1 MSIRQKMI
9 MMMECTKLHKH
20 FQEYFRIVPALTPEL
35 TDEAYRVRHQVYCEE
50 LGWEPVRED
59 GMEKDEYDDRSVH
72 CLLQCVHT
80 NNYIGC
86 VRLVMAAHD
95 NPMIEYPF
103 QDSCR
108 DVLEPGYPDPKIQQ
122 RGVIAEVSRLAVIKK
137 YRRRRHEANRSIK
150 VSDSDFGSIRQP
162 RFPFIPVGLYL
173 GMSAM
178 AHQMGIEKLYF
189 LTEPSLAK
197 HFTKM
202 GGRLK
207 PIGGAV
213 NHRGERVPYEVD
225 VKEIR
230 SKINLLLRPLNKVI
244 VREVEAGFAAH
255 ADHKR
260 RA

>member
-9 MMMECTKLHKH
+9 LMMECTKLHKH
-20 FQEYFRIVPALTPEL
+20 FQEYFRVVPALTPEL
-35 TDEAYRVRHQVYCEE
+35 AAEAYRVRHQVYCEE

-59 GMEKDEYDDRSVH
+59 QMEKDEFDDRSVH

-80 NNYIGC
+80 NDYIGC
-86 VRLVMAAHD
+86 VRLVMPATD
-95 NPMIEYPF
+95 PMTEYPF

-108 DVLEPGYPDPKIQQ
+108 DVLDPGYPNPKLQAK
-122 RGVIAEVSRLAVIKK
+122 GVIAEVSRLAVVKK
-137 YRRRRHEANRSIK
+137 YRRRRHEATRPIK

-162 RFPFIPVGLYL
+162 RFPYIPVGLYL

-178 AHQMGIEKLYF
+178 AHHMGIEKLYF

-202 GGRLK
+202 GGKLK
-207 PIGGAV
+207 PIGGV
-213 NHRGERVPYEVD
+213 VDHRGKRVPYEVD

-230 SKINLLLRPLNKVI
+230 GKINMLLRPLNKVI
-244 VREVEAGFAAH
+244 VKEVDAGFAAQIE
-255 ADHKR
+255 HKR
-260 RA
+260 WA